1 MRLRFIGANGTMGLY
16 NNKTYEVS
24 VKKYEY
30 YIILIVKIEH
40 LEVIVFGYSSPQAL
54 ANDWSL

>member
-40 LEVIVFGYSSPQAL
+40 LEGIVFGYSSPQAL
-54 ANDWSL
+54 ANDWLL

>member
-1 MRLRFIGANGTMGLY
+1 MRLRFIGENGSMGLH

-24 VKKYEY
+24 FKSHEY
-30 YIILIVKIEH
+30 GIILIVKIEH
-40 LEVIVFGYSSPQAL
+40 LEGIVFAYSSPQAL

>member
-16 NNKTYEVS
+16 NNKIYEVS

-40 LEVIVFGYSSPQAL
+40 L
-54 ANDWSL
+54 

>member
-1 MRLRFIGANGTMGLY
+1 MRLRFIGADGTMGLY

-24 VKKYEY
+24 VKSYEY
-30 YIILIVKIEH
+30 GIILIVKIES
-40 LEVIVFGYSSPQAL
+40 LEGIVFGYSSPQAL

>member
-24 VKKYEY
+24 VKNYEY
-30 YIILIVKIEH
+30 CIILIIKIER
-40 LEVIVFGYSSPQAL
+40 LEGIIFGYSSPQAL